1 MYSLIKNNTVL
12 IKDNSMIGTFDKDEL
27 IDYLINELNENVQEI
42 GSLNYKLYDC
52 QHELNIV
59 EGDFDD
65 VSRNYSYLENTKED
79 LEQKIL
85 QLEDDLEYSQ
95 REIRDLKDEIYDLKD
110 EISSNEDLIR
120 ELNEQ
125 LQECEDGDY

>member
-1 MYSLIKNNTVL
+1 MYSLFKNNTVL

-42 GSLNYKLYDC
+42 ESLNYKLYEC
-52 QHELNIV
+52 QNELNIV

-65 VSRNYSYLENTKED
+65 VSRNYSYLENAKED

-85 QLEDDLEYSQ
+85 QLEDDLEYNQ
-95 REIRDLKDEIYDLKD
+95 EQIGYLKDEIYELKG

-125 LQECEDGDY
+125 LQECENRDY